1 MTGTWSR
8 RSEEWTY
15 HPFAQAKEFLQ
26 FYRDFSLATH
36 EEVTTYAGL
45 LTSPDGAKKVP
56 ISVCY
61 SGPLEEGERLIA
73 PVRQFGRPLADEIQP
88 MGYARLQSMFDAAD
102 PPRKMS
108 RHTSMREECVTWQY
122 ICS

>member
-15 HPFAQAKEFLQ
+15 HPFAQAKEVLR
-26 FYRDFSLATH
+26 FYRDFSRATH

-45 LTSPDGAKKVP
+45 LTSPDGAKKVA
-56 ISVCY
+56 IGVCY
-61 SGPLEEGERLIA
+61 SGPLEEGERLIT

-88 MGYARLQSMFDAAD
+88 MGLCYAPEYVRRCRPSTENVQVYVDA
-102 PPRKMS
+102 
-108 RHTSMREECVTWQY
+108 
-122 ICS
+122 